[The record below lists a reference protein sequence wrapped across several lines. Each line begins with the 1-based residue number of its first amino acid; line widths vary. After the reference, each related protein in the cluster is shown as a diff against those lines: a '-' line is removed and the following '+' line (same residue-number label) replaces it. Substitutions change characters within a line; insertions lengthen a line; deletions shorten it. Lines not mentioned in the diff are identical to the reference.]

1 MTRTAMPRIYVTG
14 TRGLPDIQ
22 GGVETHCRELYPR
35 LAAMGCDVTVS
46 RRRSYASADAPR
58 QYRGVAIRDVF
69 APRIKSLEAAVHTF
83 LSVIDARRRGC
94 DVIHI
99 HAIGP
104 GLFVPFARLLGMKT
118 VVTNHGA
125 DYRRPKW
132 GAIAR
137 AALRLGEWVSTRF
150 SDGVIAVSPGIAAE
164 LRQRYGRTDIAV
176 IVNGV
181 EPPGSTAATDSSEIL
196 ARYRLQPGKY
206 ILAVGR
212 LVEEKGF
219 HDLIEAYTSLAR
231 TDIKLVIAGEADHPS
246 PYSSRLKERAAKI
259 GAIMT
264 GTVDKATVSALLAEA
279 ALYVLPSCHEGLSIS
294 LLEAM
299 AAGKDIALS
308 DIPANQLPQFNSC
321 DYFPPHSP
329 AALARV
335 IARKLASPHPRTFN
349 LTPYDWDRIAAQTLA
364 LYHRL

>member
-1 MTRTAMPRIYVTG
+1 MDRTETLRIYVTG
-14 TRGLPDIQ
+14 TRGIPDIQ

-46 RRRSYASADAPR
+46 RRRCYASAEAPR
-58 QYRGVAIRDVF
+58 HYRGVAIRDVF
-69 APRIKSLEAAVHTF
+69 SPRIKSLEAAVHTF
-83 LSVIDARRRGC
+83 LSVIDARRRKC
-94 DVIHI
+94 DIIHI

-104 GLFVPFARLLGMKT
+104 GLFVPLARLLGMKT

-137 AALRLGEWVSTRF
+137 TALRLGERLSTRF
-150 SDGVIAVSPGIAAE
+150 SDAVIAVSPGIADE
-164 LRQRYGRTDIAV
+164 LRQRYGRNDVAV

-181 EPPGSTAATDSSEIL
+181 EPSDTTATTDSGEIL

-219 HDLIEAYTSLAR
+219 HDLIESYASLAR
-231 TDIKLVIAGEADHPS
+231 PDVKLVIAGDADHPT
-246 PYSSRLKERAAKI
+246 PYSRRLKERAAEV

-264 GTVDKATVSALLAEA
+264 GAVDKATVSALLTDA

-299 AAGKDIALS
+299 DAGKDIALS
-308 DIPANQLPQFNSC
+308 DIPANRLPQFNPS

-329 AALARV
+329 TKLAR
-335 IARKLASPHPRTFN
+335 IISRKLASPCTRTFD
-349 LTPYDWDRIAAQTLA
+349 LTPYNWDHIASQTLA
-364 LYHRL
+364 LYRRL